1 MLLLVISR
9 MLGLFVNRSTA
20 DEKYILLNREN
31 LSSSSQMQL
40 SKKQNVFR
48 IFLLYLSN
56 LHQTFNILKEKVSLL
71 AYVFLKI

>member
-48 IFLLYLSN
+48 IFLLHLSN
-56 LHQTFNILKEKVSLL
+56 LHQTFSILKEKVSLL

>member
-48 IFLLYLSN
+48 IFLLHLSN